1 MVKRKLQKNSYSN
14 KVLLSIAQIGMI
26 RRSEISQL
34 ISAENEKGEIVL
46 GVNNIGLKRGVK
58 RLRDSGYIDTVR
70 HEEKDYYYV
79 TKAGQSYLQ
88 KYYPTVG
95 YKMDNW
101 NMASKSDRDMVAKR
115 SIGLYLYNT
124 MGLTTLPSDK
134 PSLATFFNKLIGKN
148 ILKDI
153 KYSEGYNQNA
163 NVIELFSYGVFYDI
177 QEIRDTLLANDDYAD
192 LSSATTSLKGILI
205 NAQEIIFVYQM
216 KGKRTVTFGRVEK
229 EFVLSMCHVLGK
241 IYEVQNPSPEF
252 RKVCNVIA
260 SDLRYLP
267 TLVTGKRDGIQKK
280 EMEDDLYTNNKL
292 SAMSVKRMQYF
303 DKIQIVPQI
312 SKYLEYRGCQYDY
325 DEADYNADLNMI
337 IRNFPEELRKVS
349 GPEKATLVS
358 EETGEDFIVCRYPD
372 AKELY
377 HYRRM
382 YIERDQKVSVFG
394 LGDLNVADYISRS
407 LQGAMNRYYSI
418 ETMKEIPIAH
428 YNEKGFKESADGH
441 IPVYIDNLFSGR

>member
-1 MVKRKLQKNSYSN
+1 MLRRKLQEDSYSS
-14 KVLLSIAQIGMI
+14 KVLLTIAQIGML
-26 RRSEISQL
+26 RRSEIAQIVSV
-34 ISAENEKGEIVL
+34 ENKLGETVS
-46 GVNNIGLKRGVK
+46 GVGNIGLKRGVK

-88 KYYPTVG
+88 KYYPTIG
-95 YKMDNW
+95 YRMTEW
-101 NMASKSDRDMVAKR
+101 NITNIAHRNSLARR

-124 MGLTTLPSDK
+124 MGLTTLPSEK
-134 PSLATFFNKLIGKN
+134 PSLATFVNKLAGET
-148 ILKDI
+148 LLHDVELT
-153 KYSEGYNQNA
+153 EGYNQDA
-163 NVIELFSYGVFYDI
+163 NVIELFSYGTFYDI
-177 QEIRDTLLANDDYAD
+177 QEIRDTLLANKGYNE
-192 LSSATTSLKGILI
+192 LSNATTSLKGILI
-205 NAQEIIFVYQM
+205 NAQEVIFVYQM
-216 KGKRTVTFGRVEK
+216 KDKRTVTFGRVEK
-229 EFVLSMCHVLGK
+229 EFVLSICHILEK
-241 IYEVQNPSPEF
+241 IYEVQKRSPEF

-303 DKIQIVPQI
+303 DKIQIVPQM
-312 SKYLEYRGCQYDY
+312 SKHLEYRGCQYDY

-337 IRNFPEELRKVS
+337 ISNFPEELRKVS
-349 GPEKATLVS
+349 GPEKATLTS

-428 YNEKGFKESADGH
+428 YDDRGFREGANGH

>member
-1 MVKRKLQKNSYSN
+1 LKPLRTSRGELNS
-14 KVLLSIAQIGMI
+14 
-26 RRSEISQL
+26 
-34 ISAENEKGEIVL
+34 
-46 GVNNIGLKRGVK
+46 
-58 RLRDSGYIDTVR
+58 
-70 HEEKDYYYV
+70 
-79 TKAGQSYLQ
+79 TKC
-88 KYYPTVG
+88 
-95 YKMDNW
+95 
-101 NMASKSDRDMVAKR
+101 
-115 SIGLYLYNT
+115 
-124 MGLTTLPSDK
+124 
-134 PSLATFFNKLIGKN
+134 
-148 ILKDI
+148 
-153 KYSEGYNQNA
+153 
-163 NVIELFSYGVFYDI
+163 IELFSYGVFYDI